1 MQFMAEDRERS
12 PDSSEE
18 KSEIKKVNIMSVTSV
33 KIKQD

>member
-12 PDSSEE
+12 PDGSEE
-18 KSEIKKVNIMSVTSV
+18 KSEIKKVNIMTVTSV